1 MFFSGQGAC
10 WYLVRAVNRSTGSC
24 LARCLSGAAV
34 HATVIFSAP
43 DKNVN
48 KRIEVVQNDL
58 TKENVDA
65 IVNAANSWLKHG
77 GGVAGAIVKN
87 GGYQIQTESDEY
99 VAKHGPIKTGG
110 IAVTKPGNLPCNIII
125 HAVGPVW
132 VGGQK
137 DEDSSLHSA
146 MYNSL
151 SECHCR
157 LLSSVAVPA
166 ISSGIFG
173 FPKARCAKILFS
185 AVLEFFRTEPKSSVN
200 LVRLTNF
207 DKPTVEVFMDA
218 AADLNEEPDIRVEL
232 GEAP

>member
-125 HAVGPVW
+125 HAVGKFSCMLGMGWSCYFKLKQVQNSRIIFKHQLFDLIMLP
-132 VGGQK
+132 QF
-137 DEDSSLHSA
+137 HS
-146 MYNSL
+146 
-151 SECHCR
+151 
-157 LLSSVAVPA
+157 
-166 ISSGIFG
+166 
-173 FPKARCAKILFS
+173 FS
-185 AVLEFFRTEPKSSVN
+185 
-200 LVRLTNF
+200 
-207 DKPTVEVFMDA
+207 
-218 AADLNEEPDIRVEL
+218 
-232 GEAP
+232 

>member
-1 MFFSGQGAC
+1 MRETCLFFSSEIPIFPIQFP
-10 WYLVRAVNRSTGSC
+10 YNF
-24 LARCLSGAAV
+24 LAAQAAV

-125 HAVGPVW
+125 HAVVPPI
-132 VGGQK
+132 
-137 DEDSSLHSA
+137 SL
-146 MYNSL
+146 
-151 SECHCR
+151 
-157 LLSSVAVPA
+157 
-166 ISSGIFG
+166 
-173 FPKARCAKILFS
+173 
-185 AVLEFFRTEPKSSVN
+185 
-200 LVRLTNF
+200 
-207 DKPTVEVFMDA
+207 
-218 AADLNEEPDIRVEL
+218 
-232 GEAP
+232 

>member
-1 MFFSGQGAC
+1 MLFSSAH
-10 WYLVRAVNRSTGSC
+10 WYLVRAVNRGNGSY
-24 LARCLSGAAV
+24 LARCLTGGTV
-34 HATVIFSAP
+34 HATVIFNVP
-43 DKNVN
+43 DKNVT
-48 KRIEVVQNDL
+48 KKIEVVQNDL
-58 TKENVDA
+58 AKENVDA

-87 GGYQIQTESDEY
+87 GGDQIQNESDEY
-99 VAKHGPIKTGG
+99 VAKYGPIKTGG
-110 IAVTKPGNLPCNIII
+110 IAVTRPGSLPCSILI

-132 VGGQK
+132 MGGQK

-151 SECHCR
+151 SECHSR

-185 AVLEFFRTEPKSSVN
+185 AVLEFFRAEPKSSVN

-207 DKPTVEVFMDA
+207 DKPTVEIFKDA

-232 GEAP
+232 GQAS